1 MDLSP
6 QSEEFP
12 GQCTKCSH
20 RADLLLY
27 DGQFTVKD
35 SVAKRGFGHSTAEK
49 GVELMECSGAKRLL
63 LIHHD
68 PQASDE
74 ELLCRERRFNS
85 ERIRYAREGEE
96 IEI

>member
-1 MDLSP
+1 M
-6 QSEEFP
+6 
-12 GQCTKCSH
+12 
-20 RADLLLY
+20 
-27 DGQFTVKD
+27 KD
-35 SVAKRGFGHSTAEK
+35 SVAKKGFGHSTAEK
-49 GVELMECSGAKRLL
+49 GVELMERCGAKRLL

-74 ELLCRERRFNS
+74 ELLYRERRFNS